1 MRWSPRLAAETM
13 PIQAENPGSINAP
26 GSERQKRRSLLGRAF
41 RGIGWLSSGPV
52 DWAGLRGI
60 SRSASLIRNLS
71 ATLRTGSRR
80 DLRFRTGGDGGF
92 DLNSTA
98 FLYGISVPE
107 LERHL
112 KARRR
117 QTALIAYA
125 TFALACFFLTAWV
138 CEALSSPWTATRI
151 ALALEFLP
159 FCALFFLLAFYHAL
173 LNFQIRIGRTASWR
187 EYLATS
193 APFWPR

>member
-1 MRWSPRLAAETM
+1 MRWSPRPAAEAM
-13 PIQAENPGSINAP
+13 PIELESSGSNNAR
-26 GSERQKRRSLLGRAF
+26 GSEHQKRHSRFGRVF
-41 RGIGWLSSGPV
+41 RGIGWLSVGPV

-60 SRSASLIRNLS
+60 SRSASLIRHLS
-71 ATLRTGSRR
+71 VTVRSGSRG
-80 DLRFRTGGDGGF
+80 DQRFRTSGDGGF
-92 DLNSTA
+92 DLNATA

-107 LERHL
+107 IERRL
-112 KARRR
+112 KVRRR

-125 TFALACFFLTAWV
+125 TFGLACIFLMAWV
-138 CEALSSPWTATRI
+138 CEALSSPWTAARI

-159 FCALFFLLAFYHAL
+159 FCALFFLLAFYQAL
-173 LNFQIRIGRTASWR
+173 LNFQIRIGRAASWR

>member
-1 MRWSPRLAAETM
+1 M
-13 PIQAENPGSINAP
+13 PIQLQKPGSNSASS
-26 GSERQKRRSLLGRAF
+26 SERQKRRSLLGRAF
-41 RGIGWLSSGPV
+41 RSIGWLCSGPV
-52 DWAGLRGI
+52 HWAGLRAI
-60 SRSASLIRNLS
+60 SRSAALIRDLS
-71 ATLRTGSRR
+71 AAGRPGSRR
-80 DLRFRTGGDGGF
+80 DRRFRTSGDGDF

-107 LERHL
+107 LERRL

-125 TFALACFFLTAWV
+125 AFALACIFLTAWV
-138 CEALSSPWTATRI
+138 CEALASPWTAARI
-151 ALALEFLP
+151 TLALEFLP
-159 FCALFFLLAFYHAL
+159 FCALFFLLAFYNAL
-173 LNFQIRIGRTASWR
+173 LNFQIRIGRAASWR

>member
-1 MRWSPRLAAETM
+1 M
-13 PIQAENPGSINAP
+13 PIQLEKPESNSASS
-26 GSERQKRRSLLGRAF
+26 SERQKRRSLLGRAF
-41 RGIGWLSSGPV
+41 RSIRWLCSGPV
-52 DWAGLRGI
+52 HWAGLRAI
-60 SRSASLIRNLS
+60 SRSAALIRDLS
-71 ATLRTGSRR
+71 AAGRPGSWR
-80 DLRFRTGGDGGF
+80 DRSFRTSGDGDF

-107 LERHL
+107 LERRL

-125 TFALACFFLTAWV
+125 AFALACIFLTAWV
-138 CEALSSPWTATRI
+138 CEALASPWTAARI
-151 ALALEFLP
+151 TLALEFLP
-159 FCALFFLLAFYHAL
+159 FCALFFLLAFYNAL
-173 LNFQIRIGRTASWR
+173 LNFQIRICRAASWR